1 MIPLFAIVR
10 IARRSGRNIR
20 LWLPL
25 FLIWLLLAPLVL
37 VLLPFLFAY
46 CLFCVRINPFR
57 ACARIWGVLSALRG
71 THIEVTTQQDAVL
84 VRIF

>member
-1 MIPLFAIVR
+1 MIPLFAVVR
-10 IARRSGRNIR
+10 IAKRSGRNIR

-46 CLFCVRINPFR
+46 CLFCVRVNPFR
-57 ACARIWGVLSALRG
+57 ACATFWGVLSSLRG
-71 THIEVTTQQDAVL
+71 THIEVKTGRDAIL